1 MLTFVYFRYLDPARG
16 GAGEPPGAFEIA
28 YSVAAFA
35 LLAGAGYV
43 LGRRWTRRIRLAEDG
58 TVDAGARRRA
68 LLVPFL
74 IAGINFMGWALA
86 GVVWGIL
93 LPLIMGHA
101 SWEIALR
108 TIFGTTIVAGTVAS
122 LYVFLSAE
130 RRWRQVLPALFGAE
144 GVTRVSGAPRLRVR
158 SRLLVVFALISVLP
172 VSVLGVIA
180 YTRAQALV
188 GAPPDAAASLV
199 VDLLV
204 LIAFVMVVGV
214 AAALALAVSVSR
226 SVAEPLG
233 ALADAMA
240 DVERGRLE
248 RRCLVV
254 SNDEI
259 GDVADGFNQMV
270 RGLQE
275 RERITEMFGKYVSRE
290 IRDEILSGRVSLEG
304 TQAEVTILFSDLRD
318 FTPWVEATDPREVV
332 RDLNAYF
339 AEMEGAIRA
348 HGGLVLQYIGD
359 EIEAVFGAPV
369 AHPEHAEQA
378 LRAAVEMRRRL
389 AAWNRARAETG
400 KPALRHGIGVHSGT
414 VLAGSIGSPDRLAY
428 ALVGDAVNLASRL
441 QSLTKELGADIL
453 ISGTTRARVA
463 DPATLVRVTAARV
476 KGRSAEVE
484 VYRLADGAGE
494 S

>member
-1 MLTFVYFRYLDPARG
+1 MLTFVYFRYLDPGRG
-16 GAGEPPGAFEIA
+16 GAAEPPGAFEIG
-28 YSVAAFA
+28 YSVVAFA
-35 LLAGAGYV
+35 VLAVGGYL
-43 LGRRWTRRIRLAEDG
+43 LGRRWTRRIQFADDG
-58 TVDAGARRRA
+58 MVDAGARRRA

-74 IAGINFMGWALA
+74 IAGINFLGWALA
-86 GVVWGIL
+86 GVIWGVL
-93 LPLIMGHA
+93 LPLVRGHL
-101 SWEIALR
+101 SWALAFR

-130 RRWRQVLPALFGAE
+130 RRWRAVLPALFPE
-144 GVTRVSGAPRLRVR
+144 GGVARVAGAPRLRVR
-158 SRLLVVFALISVLP
+158 SRLLVVFVLISVLP

-180 YTRAQALV
+180 YTRSRALV

-199 VDLLV
+199 ADLLV
-204 LIAFVMVVGV
+204 LIAFVIVVGV
-214 AAALALAVSVSR
+214 AAALLLAVSVSR

-240 DVERGRLE
+240 EVERGRLDT
-248 RRCLVV
+248 RCLVV

-259 GDVADGFNQMV
+259 GDVTDGFNQMV

-275 RERITEMFGKYVSRE
+275 RVRVTEMFGKYVSRE

-304 TQAEVTILFSDLRD
+304 AQTEVTILFSDLRD

-369 AHPEHAEQA
+369 AHGEHAEQA
-378 LRAAVEMRRRL
+378 VGAAMEMSRRL
-389 AAWNRARAETG
+389 AEWNRERARAG
-400 KPALRHGIGVHSGT
+400 KPPLRHGIGVHSGT
-414 VLAGSIGSPDRLAY
+414 VLAGSIGSPERLAY
-428 ALVGDAVNLASRL
+428 TLVGDAVNLASRL
-441 QSLTKELGADIL
+441 QGLTKEVGGEIL
-453 ISGTTRARVA
+453 VSGTTRARLA
-463 DPATLVRVTAARV
+463 DPAALVRVAAAHV

-484 VYRLADGAGE
+484 VYRVASGE
-494 S
+494 PG

>member
-130 RRWRQVLPALFGAE
+130 RRWRQVLPAMFGAE

-180 YTRAQALV
+180 YTRARALV
-188 GAPPDAAASLV
+188 GAPPNAAASLV

-240 DVERGRLE
+240 DVERGRLDAALSRGIE
-248 RRCLVV
+248 RR
-254 SNDEI
+254 D
-259 GDVADGFNQMV
+259 
-270 RGLQE
+270 
-275 RERITEMFGKYVSRE
+275 
-290 IRDEILSGRVSLEG
+290 
-304 TQAEVTILFSDLRD
+304 
-318 FTPWVEATDPREVV
+318 
-332 RDLNAYF
+332 
-339 AEMEGAIRA
+339 
-348 HGGLVLQYIGD
+348 
-359 EIEAVFGAPV
+359 
-369 AHPEHAEQA
+369 
-378 LRAAVEMRRRL
+378 RRRRRRVQSDGAW
-389 AAWNRARAETG
+389 AAGA
-400 KPALRHGIGVHSGT
+400 
-414 VLAGSIGSPDRLAY
+414 
-428 ALVGDAVNLASRL
+428 
-441 QSLTKELGADIL
+441 GADH
-453 ISGTTRARVA
+453 RDVRQ
-463 DPATLVRVTAARV
+463 VRVPR
-476 KGRSAEVE
+476 
-484 VYRLADGAGE
+484 DP
-494 S
+494 